1 MLKAPVH
8 EKIDLGFQ
16 VNAWMDWSF
25 VSNGSIALEPQT
37 IDVFLALSKE
47 CKPMGDPKHV

>member
-16 VNAWMDWSF
+16 IDAWMDWILREQQLYCF
-25 VSNGSIALEPQT
+25 VFSVQISP
-37 IDVFLALSKE
+37 
-47 CKPMGDPKHV
+47 